1 MAITEMP
8 RSPSALELKM
18 RAAALREFKH
28 ECRERRDDGVVRRST
43 NDPLTIEG
51 ERERSRNREF
61 NLSSPTRYYLEMAK
75 RARIARRD
83 GHEGGI
89 AAREVLVR
97 EPVPAF
103 APGSKDAN
111 LERFRHLSK
120 RQRRMLG
127 I

>member
-1 MAITEMP
+1 MP
-8 RSPSALELKM
+8 RSPSPLELKM

-28 ECRERRDDGVVRRST
+28 ECRERRDDGVVRR
-43 NDPLTIEG
+43 NIHDPLTVKD

-61 NLSSPTRYYLEMAK
+61 NLSSPTRYYLEMAR
-75 RARIARRD
+75 RARMARRD

-89 AAREVLVR
+89 AARDALIP
-97 EPVPAF
+97 EPAPAF

-111 LERFRHLSK
+111 LERFRPLSK